1 MLHVRAVHVVVERQ
15 LRKRMRLELD
25 RIVGKADHVQ
35 RVARVLAAD
44 ERVKRD
50 GNLLGGEKAA
60 AKKHRPAHVDHQDR
74 RSLCLVRGAMGTGTF
89 GPSRTIVLKRVSF
102 ISSRNGSPYSYAF
115 NSSEASVPM
124 PPRHSWCWPMRVFLS
139 WSKMSRSAD
148 WPIRRIPRG
157 VSSNLRPLR
166 ST

>member
-74 RSLCLVRGAMGTGTF
+74 RSLCLVLGAMDDE
-89 GPSRTIVLKRVSF
+89 IL
-102 ISSRNGSPYSYAF
+102 
-115 NSSEASVPM
+115 
-124 PPRHSWCWPMRVFLS
+124 
-139 WSKMSRSAD
+139 
-148 WPIRRIPRG
+148 RRDGDRD
-157 VSSNLRPLR
+157 LRPFTDDRVEEGLLHLEQER
-166 ST
+166 VAVLVRLQFLGGVGADAAAPQLVLAHARLLELVEDVA